1 MQIILIQE
9 FFGSYGVSVSQVK
22 LVAGLGLMT
31 TCMALTLVL
40 VYLCSRR
47 MRGSQVESSCS
58 FMYLTDML

>member
-1 MQIILIQE
+1 M
-9 FFGSYGVSVSQVK
+9 SVSQVK

-47 MRGSQVESSCS
+47 MRGTQVESGWSQS
-58 FMYLTDML
+58 